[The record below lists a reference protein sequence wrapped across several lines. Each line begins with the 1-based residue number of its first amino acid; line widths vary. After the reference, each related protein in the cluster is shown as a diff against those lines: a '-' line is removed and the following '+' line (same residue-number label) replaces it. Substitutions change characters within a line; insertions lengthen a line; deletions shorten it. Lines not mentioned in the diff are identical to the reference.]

1 MVPAGGNE
9 RGLVVITLHQFET
22 ENPAIETERWFEI
35 GDLKMNVS
43 DPRSGGYQCIGH
55 ALSLT
60 CRRIAGDRHMLAA
73 ALPSRC
79 RSRRTLEIVQY
90 KVRGQIKSGEPVAS
104 NVVVPAA
111 RP

>member
-9 RGLVVITLHQFET
+9 RGLVAITLHQFET
-22 ENPAIETERWFEI
+22 EHATIETERSFEI
-35 GDLKMNVS
+35 GDLKMDVS

-60 CRRIAGDRHMLAA
+60 WRRTAGDRHMIAA

-79 RSRRTLEIVQY
+79 RSRGMLEIVQY
-90 KVRGQIKSGEPVAS
+90 KVRGQIKSGKPVVS
-104 NVVVPAA
+104 NVVVSAA
-111 RP
+111 P